1 MSYWFVTGFSN
12 FGVHLID
19 HSPLD
24 VYHVDWSPNL
34 STAYSSFLLCY
45 TFSIDIH
52 HLPTNSP
59 HSVGA
64 YDMVDP
70 LILSYTL
77 DLGCKNLMRRSEIL
91 DLFSL
96 LENYWSLHCIVSSEV
111 QTLLNT
117 KTAFLWDGLV
127 SRYWRSGIFMPQIC
141 HHHCSL
147 TCLL

>member
-1 MSYWFVTGFSN
+1 
-12 FGVHLID
+12 VHVIE
-19 HSPLD
+19 HSPLG

-34 STAYSSFLLCY
+34 STTHSSFLLCY
-45 TFSIDIH
+45 TFPLDIH

-59 HSVGA
+59 HSVGT

-70 LILSYTL
+70 LTPSYTV
-77 DLGCKNLMRRSEIL
+77 DLGCKSLMRRSEIL

-96 LENYWSLHCIVSSEV
+96 LENYWSLHCIMSSEV

-127 SRYWRSGIFMPQIC
+127 GSY
-141 HHHCSL
+141 
-147 TCLL
+147 